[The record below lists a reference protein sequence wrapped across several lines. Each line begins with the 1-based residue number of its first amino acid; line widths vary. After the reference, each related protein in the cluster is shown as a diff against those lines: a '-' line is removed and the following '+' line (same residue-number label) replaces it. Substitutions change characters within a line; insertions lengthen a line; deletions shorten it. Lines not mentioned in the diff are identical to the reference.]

1 MKSYIFNQLFL
12 KILILFSI
20 IFLLNQCG
28 LYRKTDA
35 REIPTNAGERVQK
48 NMEEGRR
55 IKFGNLAGSG
65 SGKFE
70 FATSNEMWRATIEI
84 LDFIPLAN
92 ADYGGGVIITDWYN
106 ESGSNNESIK
116 IMVQFLSNE
125 IRADGLKII
134 VYNKK
139 CLDNSSNNCTTNVQD
154 SDIGQELKLAILK
167 KATQYKKVSNSK
179 EAEEFRKKT
188 KGMPKKNKVGK
199 GEGAKKKKK

>member
-1 MKSYIFNQLFL
+1 MKSIVFNQLL
-12 KILILFSI
+12 PKLIILFSI

-70 FATSNEMWRATIEI
+70 FATSNEMWRATIDI

-106 ESGSNNESIK
+106 ESGTSNESIK

-139 CLDNSSNNCTTNVQD
+139 CLDNSLNNCSTNIQN

-167 KATQYKKVSNSK
+167 KAAQYKTVSDKK
-179 EAEEFRKKT
+179 EAEEFRTKT
-188 KGMPKKNKVGK
+188 KGMPQKTKVGK
-199 GEGAKKKKK
+199 GEGAKKK

>member
-1 MKSYIFNQLFL
+1 MKSIVFNQFL
-12 KILILFSI
+12 PKLIILFSI

-70 FATSNEMWRATIEI
+70 FATSNEMWRATIDI

-106 ESGSNNESIK
+106 ESGTSNESIK

-139 CLDNSSNNCTTNVQD
+139 CLDNSLNNCSTNIQN

-167 KATQYKKVSNSK
+167 KAAQYKTVSDKK
-179 EAEEFRKKT
+179 EAEEFRTKT
-188 KGMPKKNKVGK
+188 KGMPQKTKVGK
-199 GEGAKKKKK
+199 GEGAKKK

>member
-1 MKSYIFNQLFL
+1 
-12 KILILFSI
+12 
-20 IFLLNQCG
+20 
-28 LYRKTDA
+28 
-35 REIPTNAGERVQK
+35 
-48 NMEEGRR
+48 MEEGRR

-106 ESGSNNESIK
+106 ESGTSNESIK

-139 CLDNSSNNCTTNVQD
+139 CLDNSLNNCSTNIQN

-167 KATQYKKVSNSK
+167 KAAQYKTVSDKK
-179 EAEEFRKKT
+179 EAEEFRTKT
-188 KGMPKKNKVGK
+188 KGMPQKTKVGK
-199 GEGAKKKKK
+199 GEGAKKK